1 MSRTWYELN
10 ESGGGSSGE
19 ADPVSLLSKV
29 LDRAPRA
36 ILVANPRG
44 KLVHANEAG
53 AALLKDATLFRKA
66 AGRLEVVGAQAES
79 INAALAAAAD
89 PQAPRATCLLVRGE
103 GDRPRLLS
111 VGTLSG
117 PEVPPHVLIFL
128 HELPIQD
135 GSLGQ
140 RLQMLF
146 GLTRAEQEVAIGIAN
161 GRTPREIAGDRGVS
175 EQTVRVQLKTLSR
188 KLGCRRQTEIA
199 ALVRSILPLNGY
211 GKS

>member
-1 MSRTWYELN
+1 VSGTWYELG
-10 ESGGGSSGE
+10 ESGGGGGE

-36 ILVANPRG
+36 ILVANARG
-44 KLVHANEAG
+44 RIVHANQAG
-53 AALLKDATLFRKA
+53 AALLKNGSPFRKV
-66 AGRLEVVGAQAES
+66 AGRLEVVGEQAEPIS
-79 INAALAAAAD
+79 AALAAAAD
-89 PQAPRATCLLVRGE
+89 PQARRTTCLLVRG
-103 GDRPRLLS
+103 GGRTRLLS
-111 VGTLSG
+111 VGAIEGDT
-117 PEVPPHVLIFL
+117 PAPHVLVFM

-135 GSLGQ
+135 ESLGQ

-146 GLTRAEQEVAIGIAN
+146 GLTRAEQEVAIGIAD
-161 GRTPREIAGDRGVS
+161 GRTPREIAALRKVS

-211 GKS
+211 GRS